1 MEPNK
6 PTEPEDAQ
14 AVQDALV
21 EDEKLLESN
30 WTEVVESFED
40 MKLKKD
46 LLRGI
51 FGYGFVK
58 PSSIQQRGIMP
69 LVMKRDTIA
78 QAQSGSGVSSKEN
91 GYLFDWSPAE
101 HRLR

>member
-6 PTEPEDAQ
+6 QPEPEDAQ
-14 AVQDALV
+14 AVQETPV
-21 EDEKLLESN
+21 EDPNLLESN

-58 PSSIQQRGIMP
+58 PSAIQQKGIMP
-69 LVMKRDTIA
+69 LTLKRDTIA
-78 QAQSGSGVSSKEN
+78 QAQSGSGVSSIEDSH
-91 GYLFDWSPAE
+91 LRDRSPAE

>member
-6 PTEPEDAQ
+6 QPEPEDAQ
-14 AVQDALV
+14 AVQETPV
-21 EDEKLLESN
+21 EDPNLLESN

-58 PSSIQQRGIMP
+58 PSAIQQKGIMP
-69 LVMKRDTIA
+69 LTLKRDTIA
-78 QAQSGSGVSSKEN
+78 QAQSGSGVSSTED
-91 GYLFDWSPAE
+91 GHLRYRSPAE